1 MLVPRSPLL
10 NSTMQ
15 RTEELL
21 TNIRR
26 ARKRT
31 GAILADGLFEAVI
44 ERSQQRGFAVLDGS
58 ALHRGR
64 VLLTDDQ
71 LLEKVKLLAGGSP
84 CLFLNLEMYVAP
96 RLNDPGYLNQLVQKL
111 VVMEP
116 KQAIVFLLYSA
127 KVFSTF
133 DAVYN
138 QSLPSS
144 QHTLNLADNQYFA

>member
-1 MLVPRSPLL
+1 
-10 NSTMQ
+10 MQ

-21 TNIRR
+21 ANIRR

-44 ERSQQRGFAVLDGS
+44 ERSKLNGFAVVDGS
-58 ALHRGR
+58 ALHSGR

-71 LLEKVKLLAGGSP
+71 LLDKVKLLAGGVP

-96 RLNDPGYLNQLVQKL
+96 RLNDPGYLKQLIQKL

-116 KQAIVFLLYSA
+116 KQPIVFLLYSA
-127 KVFSTF
+127 KVFSSF
-133 DAVYN
+133 DSIYS
-138 QSLPSS
+138 QSLPTP
-144 QHTLNLADNQYFA
+144 QHTLNLTDNQYFA

>member
-1 MLVPRSPLL
+1 
-10 NSTMQ
+10 MQ

-21 TNIRR
+21 TTIRR

-44 ERSQQRGFAVLDGS
+44 ERSKESGFAVVDGS
-58 ALHRGR
+58 ELHNGR

-71 LLEKVKLLAGGSP
+71 LLDKVKLLAGGAP
-84 CLFLNLEMYVAP
+84 CIFLNLEMYVAP
-96 RLNDPGYLNQLVQKL
+96 RLNDPGYLKQLVQKL
-111 VVMEP
+111 VMMEP
-116 KQAIVFLLYSA
+116 RQPIVFLLYSA
-127 KVFSTF
+127 RVFSSF

-138 QSLPSS
+138 QSLSTP

>member
-1 MLVPRSPLL
+1 
-10 NSTMQ
+10 MQ

-21 TNIRR
+21 ANIRR

-44 ERSQQRGFAVLDGS
+44 ERSKLSGFAVVDGS
-58 ALHRGR
+58 VLHSGR

-71 LLEKVKLLAGGSP
+71 LLDKVKLLAGGVP

-96 RLNDPGYLNQLVQKL
+96 RLNDPGYLKQLVHKL

-116 KQAIVFLLYSA
+116 KQPIVFLLYSA
-127 KVFSTF
+127 KVFSSF
-133 DAVYN
+133 DSIYS
-138 QSLPSS
+138 QSLPTS
-144 QHTLNLADNQYFA
+144 QHTLNLTDNQYFA